1 MEIPGDYQID
11 DWSCRTV
18 FKDFYDFLRLV
29 CTKDIYNEDCLEFIL
44 EV

>member
-18 FKDFYDFLRLV
+18 LQDRK
-29 CTKDIYNEDCLEFIL
+29 TET
-44 EV
+44 EVYI